1 MKQKKT
7 IYNLY
12 IYHDDI
18 FLANFKTTTNDIF
31 LLNKYLSEDLI
42 RGGMKK
48 GYTIPFQIL
57 VHNEFADMIKKQRI
71 NCEKIRASDLK
82 MLLHSQMA
90 LHRFGEKDTDDFLF
104 LKKKITKSKNGFNLQ
119 TKVQ

>member
-31 LLNKYLSEDLI
+31 LLNKNLSEDLI

-71 NCEKIRASDLK
+71 NCEKVRASDLR
-82 MLLHSQMA
+82 MLLSSQMA
-90 LHRFGEKDTDDFLF
+90 LHRFGKKSSDDFLF
-104 LKKKITKSKNGFNLQ
+104 LKKKVVKKQNGSHLQ